1 VSRTTVLLVGRG
13 ATATRL
19 RSHLRRHYRVRHAS
33 DCGSAL
39 EALRR
44 EVPGAVVLD
53 VAGAGYAAAEF
64 REMLEADHPGLPVLE
79 LPGGDAA
86 SLRDESQLVQAL
98 ERALEGPPRPG
109 AAEPPPPPPT
119 PTAAEPESEAG
130 GEPSA
135 LGGDAPLAGWKF
147 EDLTS
152 RNPRMLEL
160 FELIPRV
167 ARTDSP
173 VLIHGETG
181 TGKELVAAAIH
192 RQSRRKDGPFFT
204 VNCGA
209 LTDTLLES
217 ELFGH
222 EKGAFTGAYRRKEGY
237 FELASGG
244 TLFLDEL
251 GTISAA
257 MQVKLLRVLER
268 MEVRRVGGGDTVR
281 VDVRIVS
288 ATNAR
293 LEDAVAAGTF
303 REDLYYR
310 INVVQL
316 FLPPLRERPE
326 DVTILADLFRGTI
339 AKKQGREVLGF
350 DRAAERLLTGYPWP
364 GNVRELQNVIER
376 AVILATGAHIQ
387 EKDLPERLR
396 RGAAR
401 KFSLPSFDAEEPLP
415 AVLGRLSVALEREY
429 LKRVLRKYRGHVGR
443 TAEHS
448 GLNRRTLYN
457 KMREHGLKREEF
469 R

>member
-13 ATATRL
+13 TAAARL
-19 RSHLRRHYRVRHAS
+19 RTHFQRRGYRVRSAG
-33 DCGSAL
+33 DCGAAL

-53 VAGAGYAAAEF
+53 VHGAGFAAPSF
-64 REMLEADHPGLPVLE
+64 REMLESEHPGIPFLEVPEGEAVDPEDAGVLVGRFE
-79 LPGGDAA
+79 RTLQSIEDGSVSTAAGDGHAPASSGAGAGGDG
-86 SLRDESQLVQAL
+86 S
-98 ERALEGPPRPG
+98 
-109 AAEPPPPPPT
+109 
-119 PTAAEPESEAG
+119 
-130 GEPSA
+130 
-135 LGGDAPLAGWKF
+135 GDAPLAGWKF

-173 VLIHGETG
+173 VLVHGETG

-268 MEVRRVGGGDTVR
+268 MEVRRVGGGDLVK
-281 VDVRIVS
+281 VDVRIVA

-316 FLPPLRERPE
+316 FLPPLRERSE
-326 DVTILADLFRGTI
+326 DVLVLADLFRATI
-339 AKKQGREVLGF
+339 VAKHAREVRGF
-350 DRAAERLLTGYPWP
+350 DGGAQRMLVEYPWP
-364 GNVRELQNVIER
+364 GNVRELQNVVER
-376 AVILATGAHIQ
+376 AVILATGPLIA

-401 KFSLPSFDAEEPLP
+401 KFAVPSFDAEEPLTTL
-415 AVLGRLSVALEREY
+415 LGRLSSAVEREY
-429 LKRVLRKYRGHVGR
+429 LKRVLRKYHGHVGR

-457 KMREHGLKREEF
+457 KMREHGLRREDF

>member
-1 VSRTTVLLVGRG
+1 MSRTTVLLVGRS
-13 ATATRL
+13 AVSTRL
-19 RSHLRRHYRVRHAS
+19 RNHLKRRGYHVQAVA
-33 DCGSAL
+33 DCGAAL
-39 EALRR
+39 ESLRG
-44 EVPGAVVLD
+44 EMPAAVVLD
-53 VAGAGYAAAEF
+53 VAGAGEAAPAF
-64 REMLEADHPGLPVLE
+64 REMLEEDRPRLPLLE
-79 LPGGDAA
+79 LPGGDDTSPEDLGLWMAA
-86 SLRDESQLVQAL
+86 FEQAVETERVEARGVAESA
-98 ERALEGPPRPG
+98 GPLSPLD
-109 AAEPPPPPPT
+109 AEPPVT
-119 PTAAEPESEAG
+119 
-130 GEPSA
+130 
-135 LGGDAPLAGWKF
+135 APLAGYKF

-160 FELIPRV
+160 FDLIPRV

-173 VLIHGETG
+173 VLIHGDTG

-192 RQSRRKDGPFFT
+192 RQSLRREGPFFT

-222 EKGAFTGAYRRKEGY
+222 EKGAFTGAYRKKEGY

-268 MEVRRVGGGDTVR
+268 MEVRRVGGGDLVK
-281 VDVRIVS
+281 VDVRVVS

-316 FLPPLRERPE
+316 MLPPLRERPE
-326 DVTILADLFRGTI
+326 DIPVLADLFR
-339 AKKQGREVLGF
+339 AKAAAKHARPVAGF
-350 DRAAERLLTGYPWP
+350 DRAAQHLLVEYPWP
-364 GNVRELQNVIER
+364 GNVRELQNVVER
-376 AVILATGAHIQ
+376 AVILAPGTQIQ
-387 EKDLPERLR
+387 ERDLPERLR
-396 RGAAR
+396 RGPAR
-401 KFSLPSFDAEEPLP
+401 KMAMPAFDAEEPLGTI
-415 AVLGRLSVALEREY
+415 LERLASGVEREY
-429 LKRVLRKYRGHVGR
+429 LKRVLRKYHGHLGL
-443 TAEHS
+443 TAQHA

-457 KMREHGLKREEF
+457 KLRSYGLRKEDF
-469 R
+469 S

>member
-1 VSRTTVLLVGRG
+1 VSRSAVLLIGRG
-13 ATATRL
+13 GLAGRL
-19 RSHLRRHYRVRHAS
+19 RNLFQRRGHRVRTAA
-33 DCGSAL
+33 DCGAAL
-39 EALRR
+39 EAMRGD
-44 EVPGAVVLD
+44 PPAAVVLD
-53 VAGAGYAAAEF
+53 LAGAGFGASAF
-64 REMLEADHPGLPVLE
+64 REMLKAEHPRLPILEVAAGDVLRPEDLGLLV
-79 LPGGDAA
+79 A
-86 SLRDESQLVQAL
+86 SFEQAI
-98 ERALEGPPRPG
+98 EQHRQELEGG
-109 AAEPPPPPPT
+109 GEGSAEASEAEPAPDT
-119 PTAAEPESEAG
+119 PLTG
-130 GEPSA
+130 Y
-135 LGGDAPLAGWKF
+135 KF

-152 RNPRMLEL
+152 SNPRMLEL

-192 RQSRRKDGPFFT
+192 RQSRRRDGPFFT

-209 LTDTLLES
+209 LTDSLLES

-251 GTISAA
+251 GTISPA

-268 MEVRRVGGGDTVR
+268 MEVRRVGGGDLTK
-281 VDVRIVS
+281 VDVRVVS

-293 LEDAVAAGTF
+293 LEDSVGAGTF

-316 FLPPLRERPE
+316 VLPPLRDRPE
-326 DVTILADLFRGTI
+326 DVPILADLFRRKF
-339 AKKQGREVLGF
+339 AERQGREVTAI
-350 DRAAERLLTGYPWP
+350 DRAARRILVEYPWP
-364 GNVRELQNVIER
+364 GNVRELQNVVER
-376 AVILATGAHIQ
+376 AVIMATGNTIQ

-396 RGAAR
+396 RGAQ
-401 KFSLPSFDAEEPLP
+401 KKTSLPSFDAEEPLE
-415 AVLGRLSVALEREY
+415 AVIARIQGAVEREY
-429 LKRVLRKYRGHVGR
+429 LKRVLRKYRGHLGR
-443 TAEHS
+443 CADHA

-457 KMREHGLKREEF
+457 KLRTHGLRREEF